1 MYFLSVREHIGGEE
15 LAAEMA
21 KAAQRQG
28 RRVVVHPRARAD
40 DLKGAPESAAAIILF
55 TYADR
60 DLAAAGALLRNLPE
74 NDCGVIPVAAQ
85 TPVTAPFLQALRE
98 RARDMLSPGSPA
110 DFIEIAN
117 TALADSEQ
125 FAPALQKLGDII
137 FAQEEEQRRKVE
149 EEKAAAEAKAK
160 AEAEQQQT
168 AAAEAEAEQQ
178 KIEAAQQAAQ
188 AEAEA
193 QAEAD
198 AQAEAEAEVK
208 ALQEKPTL
216 LSLAAHLGFPLD
228 ELWAKALAKTPDSG
242 VSDPFTAPPAQ
253 LRREINALLRKD
265 FEAHKTD
272 TKVHTNSIRHPR
284 NARYDIIVFAFAI
297 LCHRMH
303 EDESSGEQVMYDE
316 LHLFDRGSESPLF
329 PLFTLCWI
337 FAAEDMIAHGKSGD
351 AKNRLESIV
360 RSFRKPRKGEGE
372 DKNKT
377 DAKGK
382 NKKNKPAAQVPPI
395 LRVMALRAV
404 FYVSQ
409 DDEARK
415 KIADDLN
422 RATQL
427 LSEDDRQII
436 NARARAFAAVNKARE
451 EIKDLL

>member
-1 MYFLSVREHIGGEE
+1 MERHLYFLSVREHIGGEE

-28 RRVVVHPRARAD
+28 RHVVVHPRARAD

-55 TYADR
+55 TYADC
-60 DLAAAGALLRNLPE
+60 DLAAADALLRNLPE

-125 FAPALQKLGDII
+125 FAPALQKLGEII

-149 EEKAAAEAKAK
+149 EEKAAAEARAK
-160 AEAEQQQT
+160 AEAEQQQ
-168 AAAEAEAEQQ
+168 AAAAEAEQQ

-188 AEAEA
+188 AEADA
-193 QAEAD
+193 QAA
-198 AQAEAEAEVK
+198 AEAEAK
-208 ALQEKPTL
+208 AVQEKPTL

-272 TKVHTNSIRHPR
+272 TKVHINSIRHPR
-284 NARYDIIVFAFAI
+284 NARYDIVVSAFAI

-316 LHLFDRGSESPLF
+316 LHLFDRGSESPWF

-337 FAAEDMIAHGKSGD
+337 FAAEDMIAHGKSGE
-351 AKNRLESIV
+351 AKTRLESIV

-377 DAKGK
+377 DAKNK

-427 LSEDDRQII
+427 LSEDDRQLI

>member
-1 MYFLSVREHIGGEE
+1 MERHLYFLSVREHIGGEE

-21 KAAQRQG
+21 KAARRQG
-28 RRVVVHPRARAD
+28 RAVVVHPRARAD

-55 TYADR
+55 TYADC
-60 DLAAAGALLRNLPE
+60 DLAAADALLRNLPE

-125 FAPALQKLGDII
+125 FAPALQKLGEII

-149 EEKAAAEAKAK
+149 EEKAEAEAKAK
-160 AEAEQQQT
+160 AEAEQQQ
-168 AAAEAEAEQQ
+168 AAAAEAEQQ
-178 KIEAAQQAAQ
+178 KIEAAQ
-188 AEAEA
+188 
-193 QAEAD
+193 AEAD
-198 AQAEAEAEVK
+198 AQAAAEAEAK
-208 ALQEKPTL
+208 AVQEKPTL

-242 VSDPFTAPPAQ
+242 VSDPFTAPPQQ

-272 TKVHTNSIRHPR
+272 TKVHINSIRHPR
-284 NARYDIIVFAFAI
+284 NARYDIVVFAFAI

-337 FAAEDMIAHGKSGD
+337 FAAEDMIAHGKSAE
-351 AKNRLESIV
+351 AKTRLENIV
-360 RSFRKPRKGEGE
+360 ISFRKPRKGEGE
-372 DKNKT
+372 DKGKA

-409 DDEARK
+409 DEEARK

-427 LSEDDRQII
+427 LSEDDRQLI
-436 NARARAFAAVNKARE
+436 NARARAFAAVNKAHE